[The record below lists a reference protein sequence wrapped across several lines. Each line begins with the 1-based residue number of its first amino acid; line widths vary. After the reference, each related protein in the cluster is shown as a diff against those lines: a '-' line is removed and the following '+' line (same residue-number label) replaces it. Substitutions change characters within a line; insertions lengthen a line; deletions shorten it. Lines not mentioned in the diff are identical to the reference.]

1 MQAWLD
7 QIGLREY
14 ASHLNGSGVHGGLL
28 GLHTEVDANQLALI
42 LQIPS
47 SATNAR
53 LILARELES
62 LVQRYRAT
70 APLAAAALGPA
81 PRVLAMEAAAAAA
94 ARSRSSDTDVDGV
107 SGNGHSQNGD
117 AEDDEVAAV
126 ISVEKSL
133 PSAAATN
140 VSAAI
145 ITQSAVDSQPHLP
158 TSAIV
163 SQLFLN
169 MQSVYTHVLCLCWCC
184 NFKLVGIFSQ
194 TFRDLTEGKSGKMR
208 G

>member
-1 MQAWLD
+1 MVSSYHHYLNSDLLVWTCERVQAWLD

-14 ASHLNGSGVHGGLL
+14 AGHLNGSGVHGGLL

-94 ARSRSSDTDVDGV
+94 ARTRPSSSSDNDGDSI
-107 SGNGHSQNGD
+107 SGAGAPQNGD

-133 PSAAATN
+133 PA
-140 VSAAI
+140 VSSTTSFTVTT
-145 ITQSAVDSQPHLP
+145 TQSVVDNQSHLP

-163 SQLFLN
+163 S
-169 MQSVYTHVLCLCWCC
+169 
-184 NFKLVGIFSQ
+184 
-194 TFRDLTEGKSGKMR
+194 
-208 G
+208 

>member
-1 MQAWLD
+1 MWTCERVQAWLD

-94 ARSRSSDTDVDGV
+94 ARALPSAPATGSIDGEGGPPPINGDTD
-107 SGNGHSQNGD
+107 
-117 AEDDEVAAV
+117 A
-126 ISVEKSL
+126 EKSL
-133 PSAAATN
+133 PAVTM
-140 VSAAI
+140 
-145 ITQSAVDSQPHLP
+145 QSAVENQSHLP

-163 SQLFLN
+163 GS
-169 MQSVYTHVLCLCWCC
+169 H
-184 NFKLVGIFSQ
+184 
-194 TFRDLTEGKSGKMR
+194 
-208 G
+208 